1 MSEKTEMNEGHFS
14 FPSRFTLSCLCIFS
28 YLNDV
33 IEAGAM
39 ITGSMPAKFK
49 QDAHMRKG

>member
-1 MSEKTEMNEGHFS
+1 MSEETEMNEGHFS
-14 FPSRFTLSCLCIFS
+14 APHRFTLCCLCIFS

-33 IEAGAM
+33 IEAGA